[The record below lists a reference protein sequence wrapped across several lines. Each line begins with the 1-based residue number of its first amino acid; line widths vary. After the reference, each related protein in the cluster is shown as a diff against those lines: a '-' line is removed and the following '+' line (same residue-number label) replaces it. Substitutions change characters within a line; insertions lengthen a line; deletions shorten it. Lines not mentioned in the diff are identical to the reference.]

1 MLFTFFVC
9 LCLIL
14 TKVFGQQ
21 IHITGNK
28 ETFEHNYYRTH
39 VFNPKENFYLLQII
53 QRELEK
59 EENEELIRQRE
70 REKQMEKE
78 NEIYRKYLVN
88 RIKHSSILRDFHTM
102 RY

>member
-1 MLFTFFVC
+1 M
-9 LCLIL
+9 I
-14 TKVFGQQ
+14 KVFGQQ
-21 IHITGNK
+21 IYIA
-28 ETFEHNYYRTH
+28 EHKGKMDQNYYQTH
-39 VFNPKENFYLLQII
+39 VFNPKENFFFYQII
-53 QRELEK
+53 LQELEK
-59 EENEELIRQRE
+59 EEHEELIRQRE